1 MFRDFNEAKSF
12 VEKRSV
18 EMVDMKFCDLW
29 GRWHHV
35 TIPASGFAPVLM
47 EKGVAF
53 DGSSVGFKSVS
64 SGDMVLVPDLATG
77 FLDPFWE
84 VPTLSFI
91 CTTLEADT
99 RALFPYDPRSIA
111 RRAEEF
117 LLSSGVADESHWG
130 PEFEFYV
137 FNGISY
143 ENGMNVAAYRV
154 QSSEGDWNS
163 HELGSG
169 YTIPKH
175 GGYHAI
181 PPQDQLFN
189 FRARVCRLLSEMGVE
204 VKYHHHEVGGPG

>member
-1 MFRDFNEAKSF
+1 MFSDFSEARSF

-18 EMVDMKFCDLW
+18 EMVDLKFCDLW

-35 TIPASGFAPVLM
+35 TIPASGFTPALM
-47 EKGVAF
+47 EKGVGF

-64 SGDMVLVPDLATG
+64 SGDMALVPDLGTG

-111 RRAEEF
+111 RRAEEH
-117 LLSSGVADESHWG
+117 LRASGVADESFWG

-137 FNGISY
+137 FDGVSY
-143 ENGMNVAAYRV
+143 ENGMYSVSFDARN
-154 QSSEGDWNS
+154 SE
-163 HELGSG
+163 
-169 YTIPKH
+169 
-175 GGYHAI
+175 
-181 PPQDQLFN
+181 
-189 FRARVCRLLSEMGVE
+189 
-204 VKYHHHEVGGPG
+204 

>member
-1 MFRDFNEAKSF
+1 MFSDFNEAKSF

-99 RALFPYDPRSIA
+99 RAL
-111 RRAEEF
+111 
-117 LLSSGVADESHWG
+117 LSLIH
-130 PEFEFYV
+130 
-137 FNGISY
+137 I
-143 ENGMNVAAYRV
+143 
-154 QSSEGDWNS
+154 
-163 HELGSG
+163 
-169 YTIPKH
+169 
-175 GGYHAI
+175 
-181 PPQDQLFN
+181 
-189 FRARVCRLLSEMGVE
+189 
-204 VKYHHHEVGGPG
+204 

>member
-1 MFRDFNEAKSF
+1 MFSDFSEAKSF

-18 EMVDMKFCDLW
+18 EMVDLKFCDLW

-35 TIPASGFAPVLM
+35 TIPASGFTPVLM
-47 EKGVAF
+47 EKGVGF

-64 SGDMVLVPDLATG
+64 SGDMALVPDLATG

-117 LLSSGVADESHWG
+117 LRTSGVADESVWG

-137 FNGISY
+137 FDGVSY
-143 ENGMNVAAYRV
+143 ENGMNVASYRV

-163 HELGSG
+163 HELGTG
-169 YTIPKH
+169 YNIPRH

-181 PPQDQLFN
+181 PPQDRLFN
-189 FRARVCRLLSEMGVE
+189 FRTRICKLVSQMGIE
-204 VKYHHHEVGGPG
+204 V